1 MNGTSPSFFEHLRG
15 LSKEHGQ
22 SKCLLQMIRKYW
34 TAPNN
39 DTQLTH
45 DEQGGRHVELH
56 PRDTF
61 FKMSDEPVARS
72 DNGVDLRQGAVSG
85 SILSQ
90 VVKI

>member
-1 MNGTSPSFFEHLRG
+1 MSDLVPPSR
-15 LSKEHGQ
+15 SV
-22 SKCLLQMIRKYW
+22 
-34 TAPNN
+34 
-39 DTQLTH
+39 LTH
-45 DEQGGRHVELH
+45 NEQGGRHVELH

-72 DNGVDLRQGAVSG
+72 DNCVDLRQGAVSG